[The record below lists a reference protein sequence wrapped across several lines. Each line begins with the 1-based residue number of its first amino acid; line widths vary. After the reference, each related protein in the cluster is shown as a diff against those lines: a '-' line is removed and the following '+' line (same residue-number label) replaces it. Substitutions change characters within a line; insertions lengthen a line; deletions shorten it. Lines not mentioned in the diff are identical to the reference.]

1 MGKVD
6 AYAAVWEALNTTGLS
21 VINYADDE
29 NFVYPNPASHTL
41 MLSSSIQNSTAILLD
56 INGRKLPVRID
67 GNMMDVS
74 NLESG
79 VYVLQLEVNGEMK
92 QARIVVAH

>member
-1 MGKVD
+1 
-6 AYAAVWEALNTTGLS
+6 
-21 VINYADDE
+21 
-29 NFVYPNPASHTL
+29 